1 MVRKAVLR
9 RRLLAVCVILFL
21 VWVSSSAGNE
31 QQVRVPRLADVSAPS
46 LSSGGGSGDGG
57 GAPLVQH
64 CLGDPALKHCHRWLT
79 EVIPNRPMDVV
90 LFGNELWQQ
99 FPLNAYGGIEAS
111 VETMAWA
118 LHHLKIPFWVI
129 TPGRGEETT
138 PKYPFS
144 VLETKVAPNGRG
156 GLVGDYTREALEIM
170 RLRKDVKGAYALVE
184 GYPNVS
190 RPLIAWGQSDWS
202 QIFSQEAVVT
212 ITTHHDGGGPV
223 KDWDRNISSVG
234 HRFLSVDQRKR
245 WLTPENVRRVA
256 ACCN

>member
-1 MVRKAVLR
+1 M
-9 RRLLAVCVILFL
+9 CVILFL
-21 VWVSSSAGNE
+21 VWVSSSPGNE

-46 LSSGGGSGDGG
+46 LGASAPVGGGGGEGEGVGSGGGDSGG
-57 GAPLVQH
+57 VVH
-64 CLGDPALKHCHRWLT
+64 CLGDPSLKHCHRWLT
-79 EVIPNRPMDVV
+79 EVIPKRPMDVV

-129 TPGRGEETT
+129 TPGRGEEAT

-170 RLRKDVKGAYALVE
+170 QLRRDVKGTHALVE

-202 QIFSQEAVVT
+202 QIFSQEAVAT

-223 KDWDRNISSVG
+223 KDWDRNIPSVG

-245 WLTPENVRRVA
+245 WLTPENVRL
-256 ACCN
+256 